1 MVMACGDFDRSG
13 TNSRRRF
20 QQQERVMD
28 DVVQDRA
35 AADRLALAKQAFR
48 SIIVHV
54 QDDPATRLRLEA
66 AAALAGDLDA
76 TLIGVGAEMIQ
87 ASLFADPLGMSD
99 PMWVEE
105 AVRLTQD
112 NLDRAE
118 KAFHAATD
126 GVDTDWL
133 RMNAFPVEAVIAASR
148 AADLVVAGGGRPALR
163 DGYRWCDPAELA
175 IKSGRPVL
183 IVPEQGG
190 PMKASKVLVAW
201 KDTREARRAVA
212 DAIPFLKAAD
222 EVVVLEVSDHDA
234 ASEAQMHTFAVVK
247 NLKRHGV
254 KARAKTVI
262 ALPIQT
268 GEVLIRQAEELGADL
283 VVSGAYG
290 HSRLG
295 EWAFGG
301 VTADL
306 LKWKARYCLV
316 SH

>member
-1 MVMACGDFDRSG
+1 
-13 TNSRRRF
+13 
-20 QQQERVMD
+20 MD
-28 DVVQDRA
+28 EMVQDRA
-35 AADRLALAKQAFR
+35 VVDRFEPAKAAFR

-54 QDDPATRLRLEA
+54 QADRAAQLRLA
-66 AAALAGDLDA
+66 AAADLARTLDA
-76 TLIGVGAEMIQ
+76 TLIGVGAEMLQ
-87 ASLFADPLGMSD
+87 AALFADPLGM
-99 PMWVEE
+99 PNPQWVEE

-112 NLDRAE
+112 NLDKSE
-118 KAFHAATD
+118 KAFRAAANGLD
-126 GVDTDWL
+126 SDWL
-133 RMNAFPVEAVIAASR
+133 RIEAFPVEAVIAASR
-148 AADLVVAGGGRPALR
+148 AADLVVAGGPRPR
-163 DGYRWCDPAELA
+163 DSDGYHWCDPAQLA

-183 IVPEQGG
+183 LVPESGG
-190 PMKASKVLVAW
+190 PLKASRVLVAW
-201 KDTREARRAVA
+201 KDAREARRAVA
-212 DAIPFLKAAD
+212 DALPFLKAAD
-222 EVVVLEVSDHDA
+222 EVVVLEVSEQDEA
-234 ASEAQMHTFAVVK
+234 GEAQMHTFTVVK

-268 GEVLIRQAEELGADL
+268 GDVLIREAEKLDADL

-306 LKWKARYCLV
+306 LKWNARYRLV